1 MNAASRANSA
11 VQDRATLQR
20 YCREAIEALDRALSL
35 PGNKVGEPVDEGER
49 AAVRLRDGLID
60 LLRAESGSDDGAASR
75 SALKQVNAALSVI
88 VGVEYPVG
96 GVQRK
101 RVQLARD
108 TLQSV
113 LDGDLAQRDS

>member
-1 MNAASRANSA
+1 MTAM
-11 VQDRATLQR
+11 DRAKTAAADSAMLQGH
-20 YCREAIEALDRALSL
+20 CREAIEALDRALNL

-60 LLRAESGSDDGAASR
+60 LLRGQSGSDSGATNR
-75 SALKQVNAALSVI
+75 SALRQVNAALSVI

-113 LDGDLAQRDS
+113 LDGDIAQRDS